1 MFKILFI
8 YLFILLFG
16 CTKRHLG
23 SLFPDEGSNQSA
35 PCIRS
40 TESYLSTALPLTLTL
55 SPPRQS
61 LVVCVPTSHL
71 SAAPLLDCTQKVGGG
86 EGGASAVASH
96 TRRSRG
102 DPGER
107 GSPVMGLKQ
116 LIPCKF
122 LEHDERELHT
132 LLLFLWFSHQVVSNS
147 LRPLGL

>member
-1 MFKILFI
+1 MWELFQP
-8 YLFILLFG
+8 G
-16 CTKRHLG
+16 Q
-23 SLFPDEGSNQSA
+23 QSGQVSS
-35 PCIRS
+35 PRS
-40 TESYLSTALPLTLTL
+40 PGGPPFCLCVQEAHPSTSSRLLSTALPLTLTL

-71 SAAPLLDCTQKVGGG
+71 SPAPLLDCTQKAGGG

-107 GSPVMGLKQ
+107 GSPFMGLKE

-122 LEHDERELHT
+122 LECELHT

-147 LRPLGL
+147 LRPHGL

>member
-1 MFKILFI
+1 MWALFQP
-8 YLFILLFG
+8 G
-16 CTKRHLG
+16 H
-23 SLFPDEGSNQSA
+23 
-35 PCIRS
+35 RS
-40 TESYLSTALPLTLTL
+40 GQVSSPRSPGGPPFCLCVQEAHTPTSSRLLSTALPLTLTL

-71 SAAPLLDCTQKVGGG
+71 SVAPLLDCTQKVGGG
-86 EGGASAVASH
+86 EDGASAVASH